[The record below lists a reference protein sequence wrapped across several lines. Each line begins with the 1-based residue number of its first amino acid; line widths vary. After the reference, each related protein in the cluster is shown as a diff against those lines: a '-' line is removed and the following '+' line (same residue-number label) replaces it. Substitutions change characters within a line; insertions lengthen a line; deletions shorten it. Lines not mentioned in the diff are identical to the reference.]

1 MNLFIPFIDH
11 VTNELRTWLAESTEP
26 ALLAAYLVPEALPQL
41 SEEREN
47 HLLAWYKE
55 DLPYPDTAEQEIHR
69 WKHQF
74 QNHTGPLPA
83 TATETLQ
90 NGILEFYPNVKCML
104 LLFLTLPVTT
114 CSCERSF
121 SALRRLKTCL
131 HSTMGDERLFSLALM
146 HVHQNIEIHPH
157 QVLRRLDASGHRRI
171 VTCFDKR
178 LDLMLSNNMNQLL

>member
-1 MNLFIPFIDH
+1 MNVFFPFIDH
-11 VTNELRTWLAESTEP
+11 VINELRTRFSESTEP

-47 HLLAWYKE
+47 RLLAWYKG

-83 TATETLQ
+83 TVTETLQ
-90 NGILEFYPNVKCML
+90 HGILEFYPNVKCMF

-121 SALRRLKTCL
+121 SALRRLKTWL
-131 HSTMGDERLFSLALM
+131 RSTMGDERLSSLALL
-146 HVHQNIEIHPH
+146 HEDWN
-157 QVLRRLDASGHRRI
+157 
-171 VTCFDKR
+171 
-178 LDLMLSNNMNQLL
+178 